1 MARRIPYNRI
11 KVMLAEKRKSNNDLA
26 TYLGSEP
33 GTVSK
38 WVTNT
43 TQPSIQ
49 TLFLIAEFLNVEA
62 KDLIETRARIMEAK
76 ENT

>member
-1 MARRIPYNRI
+1 MAVRIPYNRI

-26 TYLGSEP
+26 AFLGSEP

-38 WVTNT
+38 WVTNS

-49 TLFLIAEFLNVEA
+49 MLFQIAEFLNVEA
-62 KDLIETRARIMEAK
+62 KDLLETRARIIEAK
-76 ENT
+76 EGM